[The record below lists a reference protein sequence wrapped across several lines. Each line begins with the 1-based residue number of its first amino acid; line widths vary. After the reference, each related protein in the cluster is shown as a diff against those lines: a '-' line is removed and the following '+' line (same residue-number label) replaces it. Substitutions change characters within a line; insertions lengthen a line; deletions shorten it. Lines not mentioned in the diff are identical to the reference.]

1 MSLNGH
7 DLVWADEAEVVF
19 LVIYISEILLRCI
32 AEKWGCLFD
41 WWFLFDFT
49 LVLSACVEQVAY
61 IFTGSSAD
69 QIMILRLLRLIR
81 LVRSFRMIKQIK
93 SIWRLVY
100 GLLTCGQTM
109 FSTFA
114 LLSLVIYVFGV
125 LGTEGMKMLNQWL
138 FCVRVFRWILFWFP
152 TKQAC
157 QDKKRK
163 RPKVQSP
170 EVWEVNPAR
179 SPSHPAR
186 C

>member
-1 MSLNGH
+1 MHS
-7 DLVWADEAEVVF
+7 
-19 LVIYISEILLRCI
+19 
-32 AEKWGCLFD
+32 EKWGCLFD

-138 FCVRVFRWILFWFP
+138 FVFGSSDGFCSGSPRSKLAK
-152 TKQAC
+152 TRNANA
-157 QDKKRK
+157 
-163 RPKVQSP
+163 PKCKVP
-170 EVWEVNPAR
+170 KFGK
-179 SPSHPAR
+179 
-186 C
+186 